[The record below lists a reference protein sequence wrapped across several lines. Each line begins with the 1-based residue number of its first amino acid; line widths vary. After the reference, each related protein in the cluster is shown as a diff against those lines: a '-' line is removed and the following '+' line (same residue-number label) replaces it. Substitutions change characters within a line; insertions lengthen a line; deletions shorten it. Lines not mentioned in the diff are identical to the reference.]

1 MPIVRLI
8 RHGQSASNAG
18 ETTVYPDTIPLTPLG
33 HAQAALVASCFNRPP
48 RRVVFSAFDRAVQ
61 TAQPLCERFPEVP
74 VAVWPVQ
81 EFTYLAPSRYAG
93 TTRRDRTA
101 AVAAYW
107 QRLDPRFRDGEG
119 AESFVDFWDRVE
131 AFLERLRSVAGST
144 VVFSHGQ
151 FLRGIMLRV
160 INGPLG
166 AQEAMTRFRAFRTA
180 VAYPNAAMTV
190 LVLSP
195 RQSLLGQVRTGHLP
209 PQMLST

>member
-1 MPIVRLI
+1 MPLVRLI

-33 HAQAALVASCFNRPP
+33 HAQAALVASCFLRPP

-81 EFTYLAPSRYAG
+81 EFTYLAPRRYIG
-93 TTRRDRTA
+93 TTRRDRAA
-101 AVAAYW
+101 AVADYW

-119 AESFVDFWDRVE
+119 SESFIDFWDRVE
-131 AFLERLRSVAGST
+131 GFLERLQTTTGST

-151 FLRGIMLRV
+151 FLRGVMLRV
-160 INGPLG
+160 LAGPLG
-166 AQEAMTRFRAFRTA
+166 AQEAMTRFRAIRTA

-190 LVLSP
+190 LAMSP
-195 RQSLLGQVRTGHLP
+195 GQSLLGQVRTSHLP